1 MAITYPLSTPADIG
15 LAQINLRA
23 ANATAVAESP
33 FTYAQQVHAHAGQR
47 WEASVNVTPAL
58 RQYSEAWVAFLLS
71 LKGRVGTFYL
81 GDPAGA
87 TPRGA
92 AKDYSDTLTL
102 GTQTVVGNDQ
112 IVISGATTATG
123 YFLPGDYIQ
132 VGNQLFKVL
141 TSADSSASSVTV
153 DVWPN
158 VRSVQSVGTSVVFT
172 NAKGLF
178 RLASGVSEWSISNA
192 NTYGIAFE
200 AIEVI

>member
-1 MAITYPLSTPADIG
+1 MAITYPLSTPEDIG

-47 WEASVNVTPAL
+47 WEASVSVTPAL
-58 RQYSEAWVAFLLS
+58 RQYSEPWVAFLLS

-92 AKDYSDTLTL
+92 AKDNSDTLTI
-102 GTQTVVGNDQ
+102 GTQTAVGDTQ
-112 IVISGATTATG
+112 LVISGATTATG

-132 VGNQLFKVL
+132 VGSQLFKVL
-141 TSADSSASSVTV
+141 ASADSSASSVTV
-153 DVWPN
+153 DVWPD
-158 VRSVQSVGTSVVFT
+158 VRSVQSVGTSVVST

>member
-1 MAITYPLSTPADIG
+1 MAITYPLSTPDDIG

-23 ANATAVAESP
+23 ANVTAVAESP
-33 FTYAQQVHAHAGQR
+33 FTLSQQIHAHSGQR
-47 WEASVNVTPAL
+47 WEASVSITPAL
-58 RQYSEAWVAFLLS
+58 RQYSESWVAFLLS

-92 AKDYSDTLTL
+92 AKDYSDTLIL
-102 GTQTVVGNDQ
+102 GSQTVVGNDQ

-132 VGNQLFKVL
+132 VGNQLFKIL

-153 DVWPN
+153 DVWPDIR
-158 VRSVQSVGTSVVFT
+158 VATAVGTSVVYT
-172 NAKGLF
+172 DAKGLF

-192 NTYGIAFE
+192 NLYGISFE
-200 AIEVI
+200 AVEVV